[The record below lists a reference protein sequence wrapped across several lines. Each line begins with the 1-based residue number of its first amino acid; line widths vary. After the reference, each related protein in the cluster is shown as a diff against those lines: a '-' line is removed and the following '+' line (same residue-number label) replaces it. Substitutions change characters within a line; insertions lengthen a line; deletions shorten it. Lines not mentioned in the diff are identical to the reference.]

1 MAGDFY
7 NADNVVVGHAML
19 MLLPWEPGIFG
30 AGGSALAASPSAFM
44 DALDDVSLFTPDASA
59 WEDFVSAGATNEGF
73 KVNVETS
80 TTQITIE
87 EQSTPVG
94 ETVES
99 KMIGIEAVLAESTME
114 SMRYS
119 WGGSVIT
126 IRAASAGVPAAQT
139 MTLVDDIQ
147 YYVGVL
153 ETRNFS
159 GFARRLL
166 VPKMSMTGSGEVSFR
181 RAADKQMFPVRA
193 ASLCK
198 PTDIIIR
205 DITSV
210 PA

>member
-19 MLLPWEPGIFG
+19 MLTPWVKN
-30 AGGSALAASPSAFM
+30 
-44 DALDDVSLFTPDASA
+44 DVAPMVADTTPLFDPDNVA
-59 WEDFVSAGATNEGF
+59 WADWVSAGATNEGF

-99 KMIGIEAVLAESTME
+99 KAIGVEAVLAEATME

-119 WGGSVIT
+119 WGGSTIT
-126 IRAASAGVPAAQT
+126 TTAAATGTPGT
-139 MTLVDDIQ
+139 EKMHLTDDVE
-147 YYVGVL
+147 YYTACL
-153 ETRNFS
+153 ETRNFN
-159 GFARRLL
+159 GFARRLYI
-166 VPKMSMTGSGEVSFR
+166 PKVSATGSGEVSFR
-181 RAADKQMFPVRA
+181 RAADKQMFPVRF

-198 PTDIIIR
+198 PTDIEVV
-205 DITSV
+205 DITAA
-210 PA
+210 PLP

>member
-19 MLLPWEPGIFG
+19 MVTPWVKGAVEPIPLDATPLFDPDHANWG
-30 AGGSALAASPSAFM
+30 AEWLSI
-44 DALDDVSLFTPDASA
+44 
-59 WEDFVSAGATNEGF
+59 GATNEGF

-99 KMIGIEAVLAESTME
+99 KAIGIEAVLAESTLE
-114 SMRYS
+114 AIRYS
-119 WGGSVIT
+119 WGGGT
-126 IRAASAGVPAAQT
+126 IVTTAAASGVT
-139 MTLVDDIQ
+139 GTEKMSLTDDIE
-147 YYVGVL
+147 YYTVCL
-153 ETRNFS
+153 ETRNFN
-159 GFARRLL
+159 GFARRLY
-166 VPKMSMTGSGEVSFR
+166 VPKVSITGSGEVSFR

-198 PTDIIIR
+198 PSEIQVVD
-205 DITSV
+205 V
-210 PA
+210 VAPALP

>member
-19 MLLPWEPGIFG
+19 MLKPWVRADAPLV
-30 AGGSALAASPSAFM
+30 SADF
-44 DALDDVSLFTPDASA
+44 DDVPLFTPDNTA
-59 WEDFVSAGATNEGF
+59 WVDFVSAGATNEGF

-80 TTQITIE
+80 TTQVTIE

-99 KMIGIEAVLAESTME
+99 KAISIEAILAEATME

-119 WGGSVIT
+119 WGGGDIT
-126 IRAASAGVPAAQT
+126 VTAPGAAQVGKQS
-139 MTLVDDIQ
+139 MTLSDDIE

-159 GFARRLL
+159 GLARRLF
-166 VPKMSMTGSGEVSFR
+166 VPKLSITGSGEVSFR
-181 RAADKQMFPVRA
+181 RAADKQMFPITA

-198 PTDIIIR
+198 PTDIEIV
-205 DITSV
+205 DITA
-210 PA
+210 PASA

>member
-19 MLLPWEPGIFG
+19 MLKPWSRTDPILDL
-30 AGGSALAASPSAFM
+30 ALFDSVP
-44 DALDDVSLFTPDASA
+44 LFTPDDPA
-59 WEDFVSAGATNEGF
+59 WGEFVSAGATNEGF

-80 TTQITIE
+80 TTQVTIE

-99 KMIGIEAVLAESTME
+99 KAIGIEAVLAEATLS

-119 WGGSVIT
+119 WGGGDIT
-126 IRAASAGVPAAQT
+126 VQAAAAGKVGKQT
-139 MTLVDDIQ
+139 MNLSDDIE

-153 ETRNFS
+153 ETRNFN
-159 GFARRLL
+159 GLARRLG
-166 VPKMSMTGSGEVSFR
+166 VPKMSITGSGEVSFR
-181 RAADKQMFPVRA
+181 RAADKQMFPIRA

-198 PTDIIIR
+198 PSDIEIV
-205 DITSV
+205 DITA
-210 PA
+210 PALP

>member
-19 MLLPWEPGIFG
+19 MLTPWVKGSVEPNVADIT
-30 AGGSALAASPSAFM
+30 P
-44 DALDDVSLFTPDASA
+44 LFDPDHAN
-59 WEDFVSAGATNEGF
+59 WTDWVSAGATNEGF

-99 KMIGIEAVLAESTME
+99 KAIGIEAVLAESTME

-119 WGGSVIT
+119 WGGGDIVT
-126 IRAASAGVPAAQT
+126 TAAASGVAGT
-139 MTLVDDIQ
+139 EKMSLTDDIE
-147 YYVGVL
+147 YYTAVL
-153 ETRNFS
+153 ETRNYN
-159 GFARRLL
+159 GFARRLYI
-166 VPKMSMTGSGEVSFR
+166 PKVSATGSGEVSFR
-181 RAADKQMFPVRA
+181 RAADKQMFPVRF

-198 PTDIIIR
+198 PTDIEVV
-205 DITSV
+205 DIV
-210 PA
+210 AAPLP

>member
-19 MLLPWEPGIFG
+19 MLTPWIKG
-30 AGGSALAASPSAFM
+30 AVEANV
-44 DALDDVSLFTPDASA
+44 DDDTPLFTPADTA
-59 WEDFVSAGATNEGF
+59 WADWVSAGATNEGF

-99 KMIGIEAVLAESTME
+99 KAIGIEAVLAESTME

-119 WGGSVIT
+119 WGGSDIT
-126 IRAASAGVPAAQT
+126 TTAAGVGTPGT
-139 MTLVDDIQ
+139 EKMSLTDDIE
-147 YYVGVL
+147 YYTACL
-153 ETRNFS
+153 ETRNYN
-159 GFARRLL
+159 GFARRLYI
-166 VPKMSMTGSGEVSFR
+166 PKVSATGSGEVSFR
-181 RAADKQMFPVRA
+181 RAADKQMFPVRF

-198 PTDIIIR
+198 PTDIEIV
-205 DITSV
+205 DITSA
-210 PA
+210 PLP

>member
-19 MLLPWEPGIFG
+19 MLTPWVKG
-30 AGGSALAASPSAFM
+30 AVVPM
-44 DALDDVSLFTPDASA
+44 VDDDTPLFDPDHTNWGTDWLSI
-59 WEDFVSAGATNEGF
+59 GATNEGF

-99 KMIGIEAVLAESTME
+99 KAIGIEAVLAEATME
-114 SMRYS
+114 SIRYS
-119 WGGSVIT
+119 WGGGT
-126 IRAASAGVPAAQT
+126 IVTTAAGVGTPGT
-139 MTLVDDIQ
+139 EKMVLTDDIE
-147 YYVGVL
+147 YYTATL
-153 ETRNFS
+153 ETRNFN
-159 GFARRLL
+159 GYARRLY
-166 VPKMSMTGSGEVSFR
+166 VPKVSITGSGEVSFR

-198 PTDIIIR
+198 PSEIQVVDI
-205 DITSV
+205 V
-210 PA
+210 APALP

>member
-19 MLLPWEPGIFG
+19 MLTAWIKGAVKPMVDDDTPIFDPDDAAWG
-30 AGGSALAASPSAFM
+30 ADWLSI
-44 DALDDVSLFTPDASA
+44 
-59 WEDFVSAGATNEGF
+59 GATHEGF

-99 KMIGIEAVLAESTME
+99 KAIGIEAVLAEATLE

-119 WGGSVIT
+119 WGGSDIAVT
-126 IRAASAGVPAAQT
+126 AAASGQPGKET
-139 MTLVDDIQ
+139 MTLSDDVE
-147 YYVGVL
+147 YYTGIL
-153 ETRNFS
+153 ETRNFN
-159 GFARRLL
+159 GFARRLY
-166 VPKMSMTGSGEVSFR
+166 VPKMSITGSGEVSFR

-198 PTDIIIR
+198 PAEIQIVDI
-205 DITSV
+205 V
-210 PA
+210 APALP

>member
-19 MLLPWEPGIFG
+19 MLTPWIKGAVEPMP
-30 AGGSALAASPSAFM
+30 A
-44 DALDDVSLFTPDASA
+44 DDTPIFTPDDAA
-59 WEDFVSAGATNEGF
+59 WIDWVSAGATNEGF

-99 KMIGIEAVLAESTME
+99 KAIGIEAVLAEATME
-114 SMRYS
+114 AMRYS
-119 WGGSVIT
+119 WGGGDIT
-126 IRAASAGVPAAQT
+126 VTAAGVATYGKKVMA
-139 MTLVDDIQ
+139 LSDDIE
-147 YYVGVL
+147 YYTAVL
-153 ETRNFS
+153 ESRNFN
-159 GFARRLL
+159 GLARRLY
-166 VPKMSMTGSGEVSFR
+166 VPKVSLTGSGEVSFR

-198 PTDIIIR
+198 TTDIQVV
-205 DITSV
+205 DLTAV
-210 PA
+210 PTGP